1 MTIHL
6 HGARPVPVSSSA
18 PTRWADN
25 ALDDTGELPLRALAE
40 PLAVP
45 RVPADYREVV
55 QMALGPLRQWAT
67 VPVVGI
73 EGGAGRTTV
82 TYLIG
87 QAFMAVRKA
96 RVAAV
101 DAVPLWG
108 GLTSGAEGSD
118 GLTVHDVAAMTWPP
132 PAPVEQLLDEG
143 LAPNWQL
150 PTVISSAPRELGRVD
165 PESVDLAV
173 RRVSALVEL
182 TLVDTVADVLSSP
195 TRQLIMSD
203 RTAPV
208 WVCTAT
214 RDGLWGVNEAITYFE
229 KLDAENLVARSVI
242 AVVGHQRRW
251 PRAAA
256 AAETQL
262 TGRGLEIIRIPFS
275 TVPLHNRRGS
285 RAAVRLLAAVVARSR

>member
-1 MTIHL
+1 
-6 HGARPVPVSSSA
+6 
-18 PTRWADN
+18 
-25 ALDDTGELPLRALAE
+25 
-40 PLAVP
+40 
-45 RVPADYREVV
+45 
-55 QMALGPLRQWAT
+55 MALGPLRQWAT

-87 QAFMAVRKA
+87 QAFMTVRKA

-118 GLTVHDVAAMTWPP
+118 GLTVRDVAAMTWPP
-132 PAPVEQLLDEG
+132 PAPVEQLLEEG
-143 LAPNWQL
+143 LAPSGQL
-150 PTVISSAPRELGRVD
+150 PIVISSAPRGLGRVD
-165 PESVDLAV
+165 PDTVDLAV
-173 RRVSALVEL
+173 RRVSALVAL
-182 TLVDTVADVLSSP
+182 TLIDTVADVLSSP
-195 TRQLIMSD
+195 TRQLIMSA
-203 RTAPV
+203 RTTPV
-208 WVCTAT
+208 RVCTAT
-214 RDGLWGVNEAITYFE
+214 RDGLWGVNEAITYLE
-229 KLDAENLVARSVI
+229 KLGADNVVARSVI

-262 TGRGLEIIRIPFS
+262 TGRGPEIIRLPFS

-285 RAAVRLLAAVVARSR
+285 RAAVRLLAAVVARSG